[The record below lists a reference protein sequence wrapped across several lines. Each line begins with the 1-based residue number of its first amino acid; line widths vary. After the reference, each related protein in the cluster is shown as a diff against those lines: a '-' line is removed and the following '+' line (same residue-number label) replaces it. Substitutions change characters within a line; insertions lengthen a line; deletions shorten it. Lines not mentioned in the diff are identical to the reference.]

1 MGLLARILPI
11 TDELTAAQAA
21 IEEVLRTLMYT
32 QERDLVVARLR
43 RTAATADL
51 AATKAR
57 DLARAVESGFGTLP
71 EASPVPE
78 AAAGVEEVDDGA

>member
-1 MGLLARILPI
+1 MSLLRRILPI
-11 TDELTAAQAA
+11 TDALTAAQAA
-21 IEEVLRTLMYT
+21 VEEVLRTLTYT

-43 RTAATADL
+43 ETAAQADL
-51 AATKAR
+51 AAARAR

-71 EASPVPE
+71 EFPAAPE